1 MLNTRLS
8 NWNIV
13 KHSAADSISRSLR
26 PMYLQA
32 QKKLVTQ
39 LPMQKAS
46 EQLNYE
52 FRVILQA
59 EFSRRLRVNERY
71 SIRAFARYLQM
82 DSSTLSRLLAGKK
95 QVSEKKISQLCKKMG
110 IQNPLEQNE
119 NSDFE
124 SVDVDIFTII
134 ADWHHYAIL
143 DLVQIKSFKS
153 DTKWIARKLNIEN
166 HQAQAAIERLLR
178 VGMLKKENDILLKAQ
193 SFYTNYKEGFT
204 AAALKEYQRQIIQK
218 ALHAVDNCQQER
230 KDITSIT
237 IAADSKKLS
246 EAKDKIKIFRR
257 ELCSFL
263 EDGEKDSVYHLAMQL
278 YPVTDLD
285 N

>member
-1 MLNTRLS
+1 
-8 NWNIV
+8 
-13 KHSAADSISRSLR
+13 
-26 PMYLQA
+26 MYLQA